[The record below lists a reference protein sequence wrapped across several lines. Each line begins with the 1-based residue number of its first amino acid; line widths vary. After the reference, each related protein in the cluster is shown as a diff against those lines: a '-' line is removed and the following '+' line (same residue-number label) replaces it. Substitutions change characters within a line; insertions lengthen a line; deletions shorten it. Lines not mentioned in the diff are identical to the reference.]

1 DGFRDTDDYTQTA
14 WRRRTRKKN
23 LFTEDVKPK
32 RKYTYEDPLHYDPK
46 EFFTDA
52 FNDRAQKEYSD
63 YVDKHHEQMRE
74 ELDQAFSEGRSKIV
88 LSAIIGVVLLAI
100 CVLDE
105 MIHSDLTAPP
115 LKARDSSLR
124 TLNASANL
132 KRGTLS
138 SAYPSTQRFQG
149 LSVSVRPLTRT
160 KTGTTERGIGPGTG
174 RLYVPIGRAYECHIL
189 ESDLY
194 SIHRYLGATP
204 EPTASSRRRT
214 ASKDETP
221 VVADK
226 RSRRA
231 TPGRPA
237 KDKSLEEDFDDAMKK
252 PRGGFERGLRPD
264 RILGATDASG
274 ELMFLMKWLDSDEA
288 DLVPAKMANVK
299 CPQIVIK
306 FYEDRLTWHSNAEE
320 LNAAAKAD

>member
-1 DGFRDTDDYTQTA
+1 MGRQRKDSGGDERSLQKWKGYPDEENTWEPQENLDCDDLIQTFEEK
-14 WRRRTRKKN
+14 RRK
-23 LFTEDVKPK
+23 
-32 RKYTYEDPLHYDPK
+32 
-46 EFFTDA
+46 
-52 FNDRAQKEYSD
+52 
-63 YVDKHHEQMRE
+63 DK
-74 ELDQAFSEGRSKIV
+74 AGG
-88 LSAIIGVVLLAI
+88 AGGA
-100 CVLDE
+100 
-105 MIHSDLTAPP
+105 
-115 LKARDSSLR
+115 
-124 TLNASANL
+124 
-132 KRGTLS
+132 GTS
-138 SAYPSTQRFQG
+138 
-149 LSVSVRPLTRT
+149 
-160 KTGTTERGIGPGTG
+160 
-174 RLYVPIGRAYECHIL
+174 
-189 ESDLY
+189 
-194 SIHRYLGATP
+194 TP